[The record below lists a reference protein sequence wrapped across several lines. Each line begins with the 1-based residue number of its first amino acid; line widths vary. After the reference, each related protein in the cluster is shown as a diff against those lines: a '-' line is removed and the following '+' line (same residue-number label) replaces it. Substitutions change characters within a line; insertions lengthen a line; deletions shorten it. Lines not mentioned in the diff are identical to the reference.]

1 MLKMKSKN
9 IIVSLVLFVGLLVF
23 QTITPEITI
32 TSALADTTDM
42 NPNGSSELSKLM
54 RDMQKYTSDAKA
66 DIKADKSPAPYPVAF
81 DKVHTAKISD
91 GVSKSEY
98 YKQFADLYVMAV
110 KNYATSTPA
119 TRVETYNNMV
129 SSCLAC
135 HSQHCPGPV
144 PAIRK
149 MTIKE

>member
-1 MLKMKSKN
+1 MKTKI
-9 IIVSLVLFVGLLVF
+9 IIVGIILFAGALIF
-23 QTITPEITI
+23 QTITPETAI
-32 TSALADTTDM
+32 TSALADTTDR
-42 NPNGSSELSKLM
+42 NPNGSSELSMLM
-54 RDMQKYTSDAKA
+54 RDMQKYTTDAKA
-66 DIKADKSPAPYPVAF
+66 DIKGGKTPAPYPAEF
-81 DKVHTAKISD
+81 DKVHTAKISE
-91 GVSKSEY
+91 GVSKSDY

>member
-1 MLKMKSKN
+1 MKTK
-9 IIVSLVLFVGLLVF
+9 IIIAGLVLFVGILIF
-23 QTITPEITI
+23 QTITPENTI
-32 TSALADTTDM
+32 TSALADTTDR
-42 NPNGSSELSKLM
+42 NPNGSSELSMLM
-54 RDMQKYTSDAKA
+54 RDMQKYTTDAKA
-66 DIKADKSPAPYPVAF
+66 DIKAGKAPAPYPSEF

-110 KNYATSTPA
+110 KNYAASTPA

-149 MTIKE
+149 MSIPQ

>member
-1 MLKMKSKN
+1 MKSK
-9 IIVSLVLFVGLLVF
+9 IIITALILFVGVLIF
-23 QTITPEITI
+23 QTISPENTI
-32 TSALADTTDM
+32 PTAVADTTDV
-42 NPNGSSELSKLM
+42 NPNGSSEMSKLM
-54 RDMQKYTSDAKA
+54 RDMQKYTTDAKS
-66 DIKADKSPAPYPVAF
+66 DIKAGKSPASYPAEF

-91 GVSKSEY
+91 GVSMSEF

-110 KNYATSTPA
+110 KNYASSTPA
-119 TRVETYNNMV
+119 MRVETYNNMV
-129 SSCLAC
+129 ASCLAC

>member
-1 MLKMKSKN
+1 MNTKI
-9 IIVSLVLFVGLLVF
+9 IIVGIILFAGVLIF
-23 QTITPEITI
+23 QTITPETAI
-32 TSALADTTDM
+32 TSALADTTDR

-54 RDMQKYTSDAKA
+54 RDMQKYTTDAKA
-66 DIKADKSPAPYPVAF
+66 DVKAGKTPAPYPAEF
-81 DKVHTAKISD
+81 DKVHTAKISE

-110 KNYATSTPA
+110 KNYASSTPA